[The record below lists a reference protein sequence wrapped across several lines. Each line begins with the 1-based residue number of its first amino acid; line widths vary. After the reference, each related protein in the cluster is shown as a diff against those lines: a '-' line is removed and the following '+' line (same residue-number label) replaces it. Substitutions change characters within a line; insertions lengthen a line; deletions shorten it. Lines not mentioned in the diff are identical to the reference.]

1 MAKDWRSLPRK
12 PAHLKKVKRVSI
24 ACTEAELEVLHQ
36 KAKQARKT
44 LADYALDTLLGVDRG
59 LGKRS

>member
-24 ACTEAELEVLHQ
+24 ACTESELAKMHE
-36 KAKQARKT
+36 KAKKAGKT
-44 LADYALDTLLGVDRG
+44 LSDYVMDTLLGEDRSSA
-59 LGKRS
+59 LRS